1 MLSAFVAL
9 TFLSNVKSG
18 KKKTQQHLRTDL
30 NLSSAC
36 ENFKS
41 LLALSLTVI
50 PLG

>member
-1 MLSAFVAL
+1 MLSVFVAL
-9 TFLSNVKSG
+9 TFLPNVNSG
-18 KKKTQQHLRTDL
+18 KKTQQHLRTDL

-41 LLALSLTVI
+41 LLALSLTLI